1 MWERAKGGTIP
12 GWDLHTHTT
21 ASDGTVSPGELVRLA
36 QKNGLAGIAIT
47 DHETTAALEEARA
60 EGRRRGIEAIPGI
73 EINTDEGEG
82 EFHFLGYLI
91 DPGGPSLQAALE
103 RSREQRLVR
112 ARAILARLREAGIGA
127 EEERVLA
134 AANGA
139 PICRPHIA
147 AALVEAGHAS
157 TLGEAFH
164 RYLGRRTPF
173 YVPRTGLTV
182 REAIATIRG
191 AGGVPILSHPRS
203 LAASTVLA
211 LVPLGLLGVEVNHPD
226 HSPEVAARWRDLA
239 RREGLAATGGSDYHG
254 AKSIHPEQQ
263 LGSILAPPEALDSL
277 RRAQERALTGA

>member
-21 ASDGTVSPGELVRLA
+21 ASDGTVSPGDLVRLA
-36 QKNGLAGIAIT
+36 WENGLAGIAIT
-47 DHETTAALEEARA
+47 DHDTTAALEEATA
-60 EGRRRGIEAIPGI
+60 EGRRLGVEVIPGI
-73 EINTDEGEG
+73 EINTDEGEE

-91 DPGGPSLQAALE
+91 DPGSPSLQAAL
-103 RSREQRLVR
+103 RRAREQRLVR
-112 ARAILARLREAGIGA
+112 ARAILARLREAGIQA

-157 TLGEAFH
+157 TLAEAFH

-173 YVPRTGLTV
+173 HVPRTGLTV
-182 REAIATIRG
+182 RQAIAAIRG
-191 AGGVPILSHPRS
+191 AGGVPTLSHPGP
-203 LAASTVLA
+203 LAVDAVLA
-211 LVPLGLLGVEVNHPD
+211 LVPLGLLGIEVNHPD
-226 HSPEVAARWRDLA
+226 HSLEVAMRWEKLA
-239 RREGLAATGGSDYHG
+239 IREGLAATGGSDYHG

-263 LGSILAPPEALDSL
+263 FGSVLAPPAALDGL
-277 RRAQERALTGA
+277 WRAQKLALTGA